1 MPRLYYTDG
10 YVIPLPS
17 GHRFPMAKYRLAR
30 DLLASDGVFQLE
42 PAPLASSDVIKL
54 AHAPEY
60 VESFLTGALDA
71 TAMRR
76 IGFPWSEALV
86 QRTLASV
93 GGTLSATRDALEC
106 GWGGNLAGGTH
117 HAFRNAGSGFCV
129 FNDIAVAIQWL
140 RNTGQIAR
148 AAVIDLDVHQGDGTA
163 EIFGDDAQVLTVS
176 LHCETN
182 FPFRKQ
188 QSSIDISLPDGTGDS
203 SYLETLAAILP
214 RVLDFEPD
222 IIFYQSG
229 VDTLASDA
237 LDHLQLTHSGLM
249 ERDRLVCQ
257 TARDSGI
264 PLVVTMGGGYS
275 VPIELTAQAHA
286 NTFRVTSQAFARQ
299 FSTPAI

>member
-76 IGFPWSEALV
+76 IGFSWSEALV

-140 RNTGQIAR
+140 RHTAQIAR

-163 EIFGDDAQVLTVS
+163 EIFGDDPQVLTLS

-182 FPFRKQ
+182 FPFRKR
-188 QSSIDISLPDGTGDS
+188 QSSIDISLPDGTGDNA
-203 SYLETLAAILP
+203 YLETLAAVLP

-237 LDHLQLTHSGLM
+237 LGHLQLTHSGLM